1 MKYIKFFRHIL
12 NKKEKVK
19 LLYIAFLMTL
29 NTFLELLSLGLI
41 LPVVTII
48 MKKDLNFLPES
59 LYEITKSF
67 DYSNLLKIV
76 LIAIVIIYLIKNLF
90 IIFYNYQ
97 QSLFLRNLQVRV
109 ASDLFKKYIFQN
121 YSFFLQKDTGSILR
135 NLNVS
140 RVVSLFLVSYLT
152 LALEISIILCFLIY
166 IFYLNFL
173 SSAIITF
180 IFVFFCSLL
189 YKATS
194 KKLHLWGSLKQDYN
208 AKINQQVI
216 QSFTL
221 IKNIKIF
228 NKEIRIFNYF
238 KKLLFNHEN
247 LVFKTDV
254 VQQLPRALIEILGV
268 FSIAILIIVLLGIGK
283 SSTEIITLTAIY
295 AAVAFRLIPASTR
308 IIGASQRIKHYAPS
322 LSLIKKEFLNFEEK
336 NIKTYE
342 EKIDQLKFNNIIFNN
357 VSFNYNQNNNDI
369 FSNINFQVNRGEII
383 GILGESGSGKSTLIN
398 LISGLIEP
406 SSGEIKIN
414 NVILKDIKQNW
425 LASLGYVPQQVTLF
439 NDTITRNV
447 SFFDKENKH
456 EKIDKTLEK
465 SNLKKFVSSLPD
477 KENTIVGENAAKL
490 SGGQIQRI
498 GIARALYNNPE
509 FIIFDE
515 STNSLD
521 PINEK
526 EIMEFI
532 YSLKNNKTVLII
544 SHDEKILNKC
554 DKIYEVE
561 NKKINQIK

>member
-135 NLNVS
+135 NINVS
-140 RVVSLFLVSYLT
+140 SVVSLFLVSYLT

-247 LVFKTDV
+247 LIFKTDV
-254 VQQLPRALIEILGV
+254 VQQLPRALVEILGV
-268 FSIAILIIVLLGIGK
+268 FSIAILIIVLLSIGK

-308 IIGASQRIKHYAPS
+308 IIGASQRIKHFAPS

-439 NDTITRNV
+439 NDTITRNI

-456 EKIDKTLEK
+456 EKIDKILEK

-515 STNSLD
+515 STSSLD
-521 PINEK
+521 SINEK

>member
-1 MKYIKFFRHIL
+1 
-12 NKKEKVK
+12 
-19 LLYIAFLMTL
+19 
-29 NTFLELLSLGLI
+29 
-41 LPVVTII
+41 
-48 MKKDLNFLPES
+48 
-59 LYEITKSF
+59 
-67 DYSNLLKIV
+67 
-76 LIAIVIIYLIKNLF
+76 
-90 IIFYNYQ
+90 
-97 QSLFLRNLQVRV
+97 
-109 ASDLFKKYIFQN
+109 
-121 YSFFLQKDTGSILR
+121 
-135 NLNVS
+135 
-140 RVVSLFLVSYLT
+140 
-152 LALEISIILCFLIY
+152 
-166 IFYLNFL
+166 
-173 SSAIITF
+173 
-180 IFVFFCSLL
+180 L

-247 LVFKTDV
+247 LIFKTDV

-414 NVILKDIKQNW
+414 NVILKDIKKNW

-439 NDTITRNV
+439 NDTIARNI
-447 SFFDKENKH
+447 SFFDKESEH

-498 GIARALYNNPE
+498 GIARALYDNPE

-554 DKIYEVE
+554 HKIYEVE
-561 NKKINQIK
+561 NKKINHIK